1 MLKLRQVKIALINQ
15 KEGALKAKIAQKL
28 HLKEKEI
35 LDWQIKKEAID
46 ARDKNNILLVYE
58 VVVNVANEEKVK
70 LSSDVIKWEEETYK
84 LPEHGS
90 QALTNNIV
98 IVGAGPAGLFAAYIL
113 TEAGFKPIIIERG
126 KKVEERVKDVE
137 TFWQRRMLNPE
148 SNVQFGEGG
157 AGTFSDGKLNTLIK
171 DKRHLGQKVLD
182 IFVACGAPE
191 EISYK
196 HNPHI
201 GTDNLRQVVK
211 NMREEIKNKGG
222 KFLYETK
229 LTNLFFKGDKIT
241 SIEVNHQEII
251 PVEALILA
259 IGHSAR
265 DTFQLLKTKNITME
279 NKPFAVGIR
288 IMHPQE
294 LINQNQYGKYAPMLP
309 PASYKLTFTTKNN
322 RGVYSFCMCPGGYV
336 VNASSELNRLVI
348 NGMSNYNRDSQ
359 VANSAIVVTVKPTD
373 YGTDTLA
380 GLKWQEQLEAL
391 AYQAGGGKIPLQL
404 WGDFVQNKASTNFG
418 KIKPQLKG
426 DYVLTNIRTYLPT
439 FISEALLEAMPNFA
453 QKIKGFADP
462 DALIAIIESRT
473 SSPVRIIRDEN
484 YEANIKGIY
493 PAGEGAGYAGG
504 IITSAIDGIKVA
516 EAIIKKYQA

>member
-15 KEGALKAKIAQKL
+15 KSEALKTKIAQKL
-28 HLKEKEI
+28 HLKENEI

-58 VVVNVANEEKVK
+58 VVVKVAHEEKVK
-70 LSSDVIKWEEETYK
+70 LSPDVMKWEEDVYQ
-84 LPEHGS
+84 LPEPGLQVLS
-90 QALTNNIV
+90 NNIV

-126 KKVEERVKDVE
+126 KKVEDRVKDVE
-137 TFWQRRMLNPE
+137 TFWQKGVLNPE

-182 IFVACGAPE
+182 IFVANGAPA

-201 GTDNLRQVVK
+201 GTDNLRQLVK
-211 NMREEIKNKGG
+211 NMREEIIKRGG
-222 KFLYETK
+222 EFLYETK
-229 LTNLFFKGDKIT
+229 LTNLFFKGNKIT

-251 PVEALILA
+251 PVDALILA

-294 LINQNQYGKYAPMLP
+294 LINQNQYGKYAEMLP

-336 VNASSELNRLVI
+336 VNASSELSRLVI
-348 NGMSNYNRDSQ
+348 NGMSNYARDSK

-373 YGTDTLA
+373 YGSDPLA
-380 GLKWQEQLEAL
+380 GLKWQEQLETL
-391 AYQAGGGKIPLQL
+391 AYQAGDGKIPLQL
-404 WGDFVQNKASTNFG
+404 WGDFVQNKASTSLG

-426 DYVLTNIRTYLPT
+426 DYVLTNIRAYLPT
-439 FISEALLEAMPNFA
+439 FISEALLEAMPNFE